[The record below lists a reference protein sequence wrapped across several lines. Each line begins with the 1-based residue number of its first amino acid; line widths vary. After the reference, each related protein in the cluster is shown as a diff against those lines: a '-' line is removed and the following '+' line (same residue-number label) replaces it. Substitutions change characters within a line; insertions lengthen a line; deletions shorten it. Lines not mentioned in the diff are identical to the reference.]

1 MLNKHLIAKTAPDT
15 RVENIVLFKD
25 YRISVL
31 YDRLIRIER
40 DVNKKFCD
48 KATQAVWFRNMP
60 CVDFRVA
67 AADKYIDVITE
78 KIALRIYEDFSRSY
92 CIVDGKKRT
101 LDNKDNLLGTYRTL
115 DACDGCEKVEW
126 SGERE
131 KIRLENGVISRS
143 GVAVYDDTSSLILGE
158 DGKLYLRDDD
168 DLDLYVFAYG
178 TDYRAAIKALY
189 GICGAVPMIPK
200 YALGNW
206 WSRYYAYT
214 ESEYLH
220 VMDRLSGRDV
230 PITVATVDVDW
241 HWFLDLDKAKQITAQ
256 GKNDEYHGFA
266 DGKVWGYTGYS
277 WDTDLFPDYK
287 AFLKKLHDRGLHVTL
302 NLHPADGVRYYEDSY
317 AEMAKRMGVEPDTE
331 TVIPFDFTDEKF
343 INAYFDVLHKPYEKE
358 GVDFWWIDWQQ
369 GTKTAMPG
377 LDPLWALNHYHTLDN
392 ATEHSPLILS
402 RYCGVGAHRYPLGF
416 SGDTHVTWSSLA
428 YIPYFTSNATN
439 IGYTWWSHD
448 IGGHKSGIKDDE
460 LYVRYVQFGVFSPI
474 NRLHCTKMECAT
486 KEPTVYMGGSGMI
499 AEEFLRLRHKMI
511 PFLYSAAYDT
521 AHNGVALIEPMYY
534 EYPNEAKAYSCPN
547 QYFFGGQLIVAP
559 VTSPADNSGLARTK
573 VWLPEGNWTDIF
585 TGDEYSGGGWFDMIR
600 WLDTIPVLIKS
611 GGFFVLDGRRH
622 TNDISNSDSLSVI
635 CSNGNGN
642 YKLYEDGAN
651 GSVITEFNSESELGR
666 QRITVSVMGDEAVI
680 PNRTL
685 RLEMKNIRN
694 GDVRVVGAD
703 DYETDEDGCTV
714 ILIGNVKVG
723 DKYVVTVDYQPD
735 VKAYRNQRILYALQ
749 RIEGSYE
756 KKNTIWNKALVFST
770 EEMKEYIKSLDYL
783 TARQKKRLME
793 AW

>member
-1 MLNKHLIAKTAPDT
+1 MLNKHLIAKTAPKALA
-15 RVENIVLFKD
+15 ENIIFFEN

-31 YDRLIRIER
+31 SDRLFRVER
-40 DVNKKFCD
+40 DVEGNFCD
-48 KATQAVWFRNMP
+48 KATQTVWFRNMP
-60 CVDFRVA
+60 TVA
-67 AADKYIDVITE
+67 YKTDVAGEYVDVITE
-78 KIALRIYEDFSRSY
+78 KVTLRLFKDYSRSY
-92 CIVDGKKRT
+92 CLINGKKRR
-101 LDNKDNLLGTYRTL
+101 LDNSGNLLGTYRTL
-115 DACDGCEKVEW
+115 DACDGNVKVEW

-131 KIRLENGVISRS
+131 EIQLENGVVSRK
-143 GVAVYDDTSSLILGE
+143 GVAVYDDTHSLILGE
-158 DGKLYLRDDD
+158 DGKLYQREDDE
-168 DLDLYVFAYG
+168 LDVYIFAYG
-178 TDYRAAIKALY
+178 NDYRGAIKALY
-189 GICGAVPMIPK
+189 GICGSVPMIPK

-214 ESEYLH
+214 EREYLY
-220 VMDRLSGRDV
+220 VMDRLDSRDV

-256 GKNDEYHGFA
+256 GKNDEHHGFA

-287 AFLKKLHDRGLHVTL
+287 AFLKKLHDRGLRVTL

-317 AEMAKRMGVEPDTE
+317 AEMADRVGIDPKTE
-331 TVIPFDFTDEKF
+331 AVVPFDFTDENF
-343 INAYFDVLHKPYEKE
+343 INAYFDVLHKPYERD

-416 SGDTHVTWSSLA
+416 SGDTHVTWNSLA
-428 YIPYFTSNATN
+428 YIPYFTSTATN
-439 IGYTWWSHD
+439 VGYTWWSHD

-486 KEPTVYMGGSGMI
+486 KEPAVYMGGSGMI

-521 AHNGVALIEPMYY
+521 ANNGAALIEPMYY
-534 EYPNEAKAYSCPN
+534 EYPNQAKAYSCPN
-547 QYFFGGQLIVAP
+547 QYLFGGQLIVAP
-559 VTSPADNSGLARTK
+559 VITPSDSSGLSRTK
-573 VWLPEGNWTDIF
+573 VWLPDGHWTDIF
-585 TGDEYSGGGWFDMIR
+585 TGDEYVGGGWSDMIR
-600 WLDTIPVLIKS
+600 WLDTIPVLMKS

-622 TNDISNSDSLSVI
+622 TNDISNPDSLTVI
-635 CSNGNGN
+635 CSNGNGK
-642 YKLYEDGAN
+642 YRLYEDGPN
-651 GSVITEFNSESELGR
+651 GSVITEFDSEGESGR
-666 QRITVSVMGDEAVI
+666 QRVTVTVTGDEAVI
-680 PNRTL
+680 PLRTL

-694 GDVRVVGAD
+694 GAVRVIGTD

-714 ILIGNVKVG
+714 ILIKNVKAG
-723 DKYVVTVDYQPD
+723 DSYTVAVDHQPD
-735 VKAYRNQRILYALQ
+735 VRAYRNGRILYTLQ

-756 KKNTIWNKALVFST
+756 KKNAIWNKALASSD
-770 EEMKEYIKSLDYL
+770 EEIKGYIQSLNYL
-783 TARQKKRLME
+783 TARQKKRLTE